1 MCWLKIEEVRKYS
14 FPCGQV
20 AMGAGL
26 FLVLADVAI
35 FKLMISDAS
44 LVIML
49 PSDVNIAGSGS
60 LTWVTTTKY
69 WLVAK
74 SRIGGVKEYRVG
86 RIQILQK
93 KFQFVK

>member
-49 PSDVNIAGSGS
+49 ASDVNIAGSGS
-60 LTWVTTTKY
+60 LTWVRATT
-69 WLVAK
+69 
-74 SRIGGVKEYRVG
+74 
-86 RIQILQK
+86 
-93 KFQFVK
+93 

>member
-1 MCWLKIEEVRKYS
+1 MCWLKIGEVRKYS

-35 FKLMISDAS
+35 FKLMIFDAS

-74 SRIGGVKEYRVG
+74 SRIIESKNTGLGGYKYCKRSSN
-86 RIQILQK
+86 L
-93 KFQFVK
+93 